1 MDQLEELYQREGRP
15 GADAL
20 YIAAKRSESDA
31 LRALPKTRI
40 REFIAKQPK
49 KQELTA
55 PAPSKGKVA
64 SESLN
69 ARWQMD
75 MMDTTRFKAQ
85 FWLVCVNVFD
95 RKIYAEQ
102 CFSRA
107 PEDVITALELILRT
121 APKPKFIQ
129 CDQGP
134 SLAGKWRGS

>member
-15 GADAL
+15 GVDAL
-20 YIAAKRSESDA
+20 YIAAKRSESGV
-31 LRALPKTRI
+31 LRDLTKKRV
-40 REFIAKQPK
+40 REFISKQPK
-49 KQELTA
+49 KQELNA

-85 FWLVCVNVFD
+85 FWLICVNVFD

-107 PEDVITALELILRT
+107 PEDVITALEFILRT
-121 APKPKFIQ
+121 APQ
-129 CDQGP
+129 AQVHTM
-134 SLAGKWRGS
+134 